1 MQILLF
7 ALGILLVIVGL
18 PICFSCE
25 IQALLRKRSK
35 SKTSQT
41 EETIYQNPLVKRSF
55 GLVLI
60 IIGVILIILS
70 FAGVAV

>member
-1 MQILLF
+1 MEILLF

-25 IQALLRKRSK
+25 IQAVLRKRSK
-35 SKTSQT
+35 NKTSQK
-41 EETIYQNPLVKRSF
+41 EETIYQNAIVKRSL

-60 IIGVILIILS
+60 IIGVVLIILS
-70 FAGVAV
+70 FAGIAV